1 MVRPMLKQTKNHIM
15 KTISFLIAL
24 LVFGTFAQAN
34 TTDKSLVQLMSRK
47 VQSALVMP
55 ESLKQQGKTQTISI
69 WFSVDENGNVTDV
82 TANTK
87 DKDAKADLEK
97 QFRQLNFKGLSPS
110 VYNGIDVSFVV
121 Y

>member
-1 MVRPMLKQTKNHIM
+1 M

-24 LVFGTFAQAN
+24 MLFATYSPAN
-34 TTDKSLVQLMSRK
+34 SSDKALMQLMSQK
-47 VQSALVMP
+47 VQAALVMP
-55 ESLKQQGKTQTISI
+55 ESLKEQGKAQTISI
-69 WFSVDENGNVTDV
+69 WFSVDEAGNVTDV

-87 DKDAKADLEK
+87 NKEAKADLEK
-97 QFRQLNFKGLSPS
+97 QFRQLNFKGLKPS

>member
-1 MVRPMLKQTKNHIM
+1 M

-24 LVFGTFAQAN
+24 IVFTTYSHAN
-34 TTDKSLVQLMSRK
+34 STNKSLVQLMSQK
-47 VQSALVMP
+47 VQAALVMP
-55 ESLKQQGKTQTISI
+55 ESLKEQGKAHTISI
-69 WFSVDENGNVTDV
+69 WFTVDESGNVTDV

-87 DKDAKADLEK
+87 NKEAKADLEK
-97 QFRQLNFKGLSPS
+97 QFRQLNFKGLKPA